1 MIYIIS
7 CLTDFLDG
15 FIARKFNLTSPFG
28 AFLDPVA
35 DKVRERKRESGEII
49 AAVRSSV
56 FPAEKQWLYFSPL
69 TTSSLQLTKIN
80 FIFLYSLW

>member
-1 MIYIIS
+1 MS

-35 DKVRERKRESGEII
+35 DKVGEMRNSIERCRGKMRTFE
-49 AAVRSSV
+49 
-56 FPAEKQWLYFSPL
+56 
-69 TTSSLQLTKIN
+69 T
-80 FIFLYSLW
+80 FIYK

>member
-1 MIYIIS
+1 MQFFQKSVGVLIYIIS

-35 DKVRERKRESGEII
+35 DKVREKG
-49 AAVRSSV
+49 
-56 FPAEKQWLYFSPL
+56 
-69 TTSSLQLTKIN
+69 N
-80 FIFLYSLW
+80 G